1 MQWPWNRRARE
12 KELDEE
18 IEAHFRLAVQDQIDS
33 GRTEKEAIEAARREF
48 GNLGLV
54 KETTRGMWGRRPFEN
69 LIEDLRYALR
79 TFRKAPAF
87 TITAVLTLAIGI
99 GGTTAIFSLI
109 HAVMLRS
116 LPVADPGRLY
126 RIGDGSE
133 CCSMDGPQDQ
143 WGMYPFRFVE
153 RLKAAAPEFEQIAAF
168 QAGTGQFSVRR
179 AGVDRIARA
188 VEGEFVSGNYF
199 STLGIQPFAGRFFT
213 TADDRH
219 SSMPVAVLS
228 YRAWTGIY
236 AADPSV
242 LGSTFVIEGHPFT
255 IIGIAAPGFFGET
268 VRADPPDLWLPLHQE
283 PLLAGKASLLDQPL
297 TAWLRVI
304 GRLRPGASVHG
315 LSARFTGVLRR
326 WLRDDSGYPPAFIP
340 ELISSLPRQT
350 IDVVPAG
357 TGISEMKDRYGRSLT
372 ILLLVCGTLLLIAC
386 ANLANLLLARAMARR
401 SEVAARVALG
411 ASARRIVSQH
421 LTESILLAVI
431 GGTTGLAVAAGASRL
446 LLALALRGD
455 HFVPVST
462 APSVPVLGFAFALSL
477 LTGIVFGA
485 APAWF
490 AAHTDPMDALRGAHR
505 ATMPRSFS
513 RTAFLAVQAMLS
525 VTLIAGAAMLAR
537 SLSNMEH
544 QDLGFPTANRITAI
558 VNLSPAAYT
567 PERLEALRRKLQS
580 GLAQVPGV
588 ERAVLALYNPLT
600 GSNWSSTVYVA
611 GRPMLDTRHI
621 GSSWDRVSAG
631 YLETLGLRIVRGRG
645 FNSYDTGAT
654 DPVTVVNQ
662 SFAKKFFP
670 SEDPLG
676 KHFGIGMPRYANTL
690 RIVGVVNDAR
700 FIAPDQPPQPMFFV
714 LLGQY
719 ASYDDPR
726 VATAI
731 LRSHI
736 VGAVLLKTS
745 IPSGKIEPLIKKV
758 FAGADPDSTVLNA
771 ESMDQ
776 RVALMCDQQRA
787 VAGLSGMFGIVA
799 LILAAIGL
807 YGVTAYS
814 VAQRTSEIGVRMALG
829 ADRAKVVRLVLQG
842 AFSRVM
848 VGLLLGIPL
857 AIGAGWLLASQLYEV
872 APWDPSALLIAVV
885 SLASAALIAAIIPA
899 RRAASIEPLT
909 ALRVE

>member
-126 RIGDGSE
+126 RIGNGSE

-228 YRAWTGIY
+228 YRVWAGIY

-242 LGSTFVIEGHPFT
+242 VGSTFVIEGHPFT

-350 IDVVPAG
+350 IDVV
-357 TGISEMKDRYGRSLT
+357 S
-372 ILLLVCGTLLLIAC
+372 
-386 ANLANLLLARAMARR
+386 
-401 SEVAARVALG
+401 
-411 ASARRIVSQH
+411 
-421 LTESILLAVI
+421 
-431 GGTTGLAVAAGASRL
+431 
-446 LLALALRGD
+446 
-455 HFVPVST
+455 
-462 APSVPVLGFAFALSL
+462 
-477 LTGIVFGA
+477 
-485 APAWF
+485 
-490 AAHTDPMDALRGAHR
+490 
-505 ATMPRSFS
+505 
-513 RTAFLAVQAMLS
+513 
-525 VTLIAGAAMLAR
+525 
-537 SLSNMEH
+537 
-544 QDLGFPTANRITAI
+544 
-558 VNLSPAAYT
+558 
-567 PERLEALRRKLQS
+567 
-580 GLAQVPGV
+580 
-588 ERAVLALYNPLT
+588 
-600 GSNWSSTVYVA
+600 A
-611 GRPMLDTRHI
+611 GR
-621 GSSWDRVSAG
+621 GS
-631 YLETLGLRIVRGRG
+631 
-645 FNSYDTGAT
+645 
-654 DPVTVVNQ
+654 P
-662 SFAKKFFP
+662 K
-670 SEDPLG
+670 
-676 KHFGIGMPRYANTL
+676 
-690 RIVGVVNDAR
+690 
-700 FIAPDQPPQPMFFV
+700 
-714 LLGQY
+714 
-719 ASYDDPR
+719 
-726 VATAI
+726 
-731 LRSHI
+731 
-736 VGAVLLKTS
+736 
-745 IPSGKIEPLIKKV
+745 
-758 FAGADPDSTVLNA
+758 
-771 ESMDQ
+771 
-776 RVALMCDQQRA
+776 
-787 VAGLSGMFGIVA
+787 
-799 LILAAIGL
+799 
-807 YGVTAYS
+807 
-814 VAQRTSEIGVRMALG
+814 
-829 ADRAKVVRLVLQG
+829 
-842 AFSRVM
+842 
-848 VGLLLGIPL
+848 
-857 AIGAGWLLASQLYEV
+857 
-872 APWDPSALLIAVV
+872 
-885 SLASAALIAAIIPA
+885 
-899 RRAASIEPLT
+899 
-909 ALRVE
+909 